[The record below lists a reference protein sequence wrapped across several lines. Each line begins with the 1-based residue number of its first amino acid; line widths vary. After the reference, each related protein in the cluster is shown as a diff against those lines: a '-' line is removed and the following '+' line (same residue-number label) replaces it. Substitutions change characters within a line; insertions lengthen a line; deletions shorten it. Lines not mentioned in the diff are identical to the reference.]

1 MKNAKVFSAICSVLV
16 SLGLAAC
23 ASPSPTTTPVQTQP
37 SARTNDSLPA
47 ALDCKPPEKEVDHL
61 VVSLPTDAAGAW
73 KVGNAAKNPSSSIME
88 FIRADDDIN
97 RWRELF
103 TVQTVAAGPEGMRA
117 PADALDLVRAMHERQ
132 CPGAFRWNVVA
143 SKDIAVV
150 YEWQATRCRG
160 WPDQHE
166 IASIINGKYS
176 QFFVRYTA
184 KVYRVAPDVRAEWI
198 ERLTN
203 TKVVLRC
210 H

>member
-1 MKNAKVFSAICSVLV
+1 MQNTKVLTAVCVVVV

-23 ASPSPTTTPVQTQP
+23 ASRSPTTTPAQTP
-37 SARTNDSLPA
+37 PGERTNDSRSA

-73 KVGNAAKNPSSSIME
+73 KVGHAAKDPLLSITE

-103 TVQTVAAGPEGMRA
+103 TVQTNAAGPGGVRA
-117 PADALDLVRAMHERQ
+117 PADALDVIRATRERQ

-143 SKDIAVV
+143 SKAKAVV
-150 YEWQATRCRG
+150 YEWQATPCQG

-176 QFFVRYTA
+176 QFLVRYTA
-184 KVYRVAPDVRAEWI
+184 KVYRVAPDVRSEWI